1 MRWSMILAAGL
12 AAAPFVANAQ
22 SALTIYGGYRGGGG
36 FDDAVTGQSIDVKE
50 AGSLAAS
57 IDLPIDATR
66 QYQFLVSHQKAKFEA
81 AAQPGTSTAAI
92 DGQSLSVTYFHVGG
106 TNYFSGQVG
115 RGAYV
120 VGGIGATL
128 FSPGAN
134 GYSDE
139 WRPSANIG
147 IGYEWPLAQNVS
159 LRAEARGYITLVNS
173 DGSLF
178 CSGGCVVSVKGDT
191 FTQGEALLGLSMRF

>member
-12 AAAPFVANAQ
+12 AALPLAAPAQ
-22 SALTIYGGYRGGGG
+22 NALTIYGGYRGGGG
-36 FDDAVTGQSIDVKE
+36 FDDAVTGQSIDVRSS
-50 AGSLAAS
+50 GSLAGS
-57 IDLPIDATR
+57 IDVPIDAR
-66 QYQFLVSHQKAKFEA
+66 SQYQFFVSHQSSKFET
-81 AAQPGTSTAAI
+81 AAQPGTSTASI

-106 TNYFSGQVG
+106 TNFFDGQVG

-128 FSPGAN
+128 FRPGLN

-173 DGSLF
+173 DGAMF
-178 CSGGCVVSVKGDT
+178 CSGGCVVSIKGDS
-191 FTQGEALLGLSMRF
+191 FTQGEALLGLSVRF